1 MLITFAHQDALVSSE
16 NFSQYS
22 SSLKNYARLLQEV
35 VSSGSYE
42 APESSIN
49 LPSDQKLLNNVLDM
63 KSKKTSPRLR
73 YIIDIGIGGSNLGT
87 KAVYDALHGYYD
99 IVQPDRLPK
108 IIFLD
113 TVSEDFYIPFS
124 SLMES
129 INNKEEIL
137 INAISKSGGTT
148 ETIVNLEVVLELLQK
163 KFPDIKQR
171 VVITTDENSKL
182 WHRAKELNIDLLP
195 IPKQVGGRYSVL
207 SAAELFP
214 LACAGIHIERLLK
227 GAEEMR
233 TVCISTDLKNN
244 PAALS
249 AAIMYFHAQNG
260 RTISDSFFFAPQLE
274 SIGKW
279 YRQLMA
285 ESIGKENDLQG
296 NIVHAGITPTVSVGS
311 TDLHSVGQLY
321 LSGPR
326 DKTTTFIYTTNE
338 PAMVAVPSTLQ
349 FPLVEGIEN
358 KKLRDIMK
366 AILEGVKIAYKKQEL
381 PFMEVALETITEQS
395 LGEFLQLKMIEIMYL
410 GKLFN
415 INTFDQPHVELYKVE
430 TKRILNG

>member
-1 MLITFAHQDALVSSE
+1 
-16 NFSQYS
+16 
-22 SSLKNYARLLQEV
+22 
-35 VSSGSYE
+35 
-42 APESSIN
+42 
-49 LPSDQKLLNNVLDM
+49 
-63 KSKKTSPRLR
+63 
-73 YIIDIGIGGSNLGT
+73 
-87 KAVYDALHGYYD
+87 
-99 IVQPDRLPK
+99 
-108 IIFLD
+108 
-113 TVSEDFYIPFS
+113 
-124 SLMES
+124 
-129 INNKEEIL
+129 
-137 INAISKSGGTT
+137 
-148 ETIVNLEVVLELLQK
+148 
-163 KFPDIKQR
+163 
-171 VVITTDENSKL
+171 
-182 WHRAKELNIDLLP
+182 
-195 IPKQVGGRYSVL
+195 
-207 SAAELFP
+207 
-214 LACAGIHIERLLK
+214 
-227 GAEEMR
+227 
-233 TVCISTDLKNN
+233 
-244 PAALS
+244 
-249 AAIMYFHAQNG
+249 MYFHAQNG